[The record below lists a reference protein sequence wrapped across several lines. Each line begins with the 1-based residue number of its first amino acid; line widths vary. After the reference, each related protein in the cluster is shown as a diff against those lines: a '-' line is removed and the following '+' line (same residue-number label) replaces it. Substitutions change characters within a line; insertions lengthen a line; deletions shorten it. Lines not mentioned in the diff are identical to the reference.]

1 MRIEAKEKKIGKGTV
16 VEDCILLTAG
26 KLEIGSNVQIKEG
39 VVINAYNGI
48 KIGDDTI
55 IDRRV
60 IIGGLQSQ
68 HSYFEVG
75 SRCVILHE
83 SYINTT
89 REVIIGNNV
98 GIGGRCMLFTHG
110 TWQNIFQGYPVS
122 FGKILIEDDAWLP
135 WHVMVLP
142 DVIIGKGATLGAGS
156 LVTKNIPPYS
166 LAVGVPAK
174 VIKMEGYPKQQTIEE
189 KDEIAK
195 NTLRDFMGYMNEFK
209 GRKVNLSEKDGI
221 IVIADAKGETEL
233 TAEERLL
240 RAIFG
245 EKAREVRDTSLRM
258 PHGEQGTVIE
268 VRILDREKGDELEPG
283 VNKLVKVKVAQMR
296 KVVVGDKLAGRHGNK
311 GVISKIVPQAD
322 MPYLK
327 NGQPVDIIISPLSVL
342 ARKASEARLAQAY
355 QGIQHRDEC

>member
-16 VEDCILLTAG
+16 VEDCILLTSG

-142 DVIIGKGATLGAGS
+142 NVIIGRGATLGAGS

-209 GRKVNLSEKDGI
+209 GRKVNLSEKAGI
-221 IVIADAKGETEL
+221 IVIRDAKGETEFIYCKSIKSQKIRDKTL
-233 TAEERLL
+233 VSFNIPESYWKHNDWIDLEQETMSIKDDNWLAHE
-240 RAIFG
+240 FVSF
-245 EKAREVRDTSLRM
+245 VRRY
-258 PHGEQGTVIE
+258 G
-268 VRILDREKGDELEPG
+268 VRP
-283 VNKLVKVKVAQMR
+283 
-296 KVVVGDKLAGRHGNK
+296 VVQETK
-311 GVISKIVPQAD
+311 
-322 MPYLK
+322 
-327 NGQPVDIIISPLSVL
+327 
-342 ARKASEARLAQAY
+342 
-355 QGIQHRDEC
+355 